1 VRPVQLILI
10 VLMIGLIYLY
20 FSRLRSGILDRVAV
34 LAFAVGGMVMAAFPD
49 LTMKIAGAVGVG
61 RGADLFTYLS
71 LVGFAFFG
79 LVLYSKI
86 RDLEATIT
94 DLSRVIALQTAT
106 LPREGIDAT
115 GPREGHE

>member
-10 VLMIGLIYLY
+10 VLLIALIYLY

-34 LAFAVGGMVMAAFPD
+34 LAFALGGMVMVAFPD
-49 LTMKIAGAVGVG
+49 VTMKMAGAVGVG

-94 DLSRVIALQTAT
+94 DLSRVIALQTASRR
-106 LPREGIDAT
+106 PNAVDST
-115 GPREGHE
+115 GPSEGNK